1 MGRRTSTTDIVD
13 GLLIA
18 LASAGAV
25 GLTVV
30 APNGVTAIEK
40 PLEKFLNGRD
50 KRREARR
57 IALYLK
63 QQKLVEVS
71 TKNGTDY
78 QVKLTTKGKTRTNL
92 VRLSQLEIPKTGW
105 DKKWRVVMFDIPE
118 QHKTIRDFVSR
129 HLRLVGFKQLKR
141 SVFVYPYPVE
151 ELIFLIK
158 ELIPEIEDNLSY
170 MVVEEI
176 DQHNKLVKQFKN
188 IL

>member
-1 MGRRTSTTDIVD
+1 MGKRTSTTDIVD
-13 GLLIA
+13 GLLVA
-18 LASAGAV
+18 LASAGAM

-40 PLEKFLNGRD
+40 PLEKFLSGRNNR
-50 KRREARR
+50 KEARR
-57 IALYLK
+57 IATYLK
-63 QQKLVEVS
+63 QQKLVEVT

-78 QVKLTTKGKTRTNL
+78 RVKLSAKGKTRTNL
-92 VRLSQLEIPKTGW
+92 VRLDQLEIPRSGW
-105 DKKWRVVMFDIPE
+105 DKKWRMVMFDIPE

-129 HLRLVGFKQLKR
+129 HLRLVGFKQLQR

-151 ELIFLIK
+151 EFIVLIK
-158 ELIPEIEDNLSY
+158 ELLPEIEDNLSY